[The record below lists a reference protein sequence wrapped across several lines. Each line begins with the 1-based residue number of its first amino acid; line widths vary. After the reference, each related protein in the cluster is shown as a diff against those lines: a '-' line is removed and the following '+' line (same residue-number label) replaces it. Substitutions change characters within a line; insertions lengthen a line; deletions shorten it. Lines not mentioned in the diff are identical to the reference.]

1 MNYKLYNRL
10 DTSSVTAGDST
21 DAGETKVCRE
31 KRQLN
36 MKTNDQNEGVNTP
49 PRHAFQL
56 GLHGLRCG
64 LLAAMLLTG
73 LLTSVAPAQCG
84 APGVGGKRGVDV
96 MQVNL
101 YVGGNLHRAI
111 ALDPTDPNYPN
122 NLVVAVTG
130 IFYEMVASQPSVR
143 IQGVAEQIAARM
155 PDIVS
160 VEEASL
166 VRIQSPGD
174 LLYGGKTPATNVV
187 YDYLQML
194 TEALAAQGAHYKVAA
209 VTYGFDPE
217 MPMFN
222 LQTGTIDDARLT
234 DREAILVRTDL
245 PPGQFQA
252 ANPQGGN
259 FSNVVVT
266 ATGLPLWYG
275 WCSVDV
281 FVRGQNFRYICAH
294 LTEETAPA
302 IQVLEAQE
310 LLDGPA
316 NVELPVMIVGDF
328 NADPFGRDGSIAYG
342 LFPAAGFNDAWAVLH
357 PEISAEGLTWG
368 HDEYLTNPA
377 ASFDRRIDLVF
388 YKGAGFVPMQADV
401 VDMELGRTQPP
412 LWASDHASLSADFLL
427 Q

>member
-1 MNYKLYNRL
+1 
-10 DTSSVTAGDST
+10 
-21 DAGETKVCRE
+21 
-31 KRQLN
+31 
-36 MKTNDQNEGVNTP
+36 MKTQKSGSKRGTKLWCALFGVP
-49 PRHAFQL
+49 SLKPAALWF
-56 GLHGLRCG
+56 GLVAALV
-64 LLAAMLLTG
+64 LAL
-73 LLTSVAPAQCG
+73 PAQAG
-84 APGVGGKRGVDV
+84 QPLGPGGKRSVDV

-111 ALDPTDPNYPN
+111 ALDPTDPNYPS

-130 IFYEMVASQPSVR
+130 IFYEMVASQPAVR

-155 PDIVS
+155 PDMVS

-166 VRIQSPGD
+166 IRLQSPGD
-174 LLYGGKTPATNVV
+174 LLYGGTTPATNVV

-194 TEALAAQGAHYKVAA
+194 IDALAAQGAHYKVAA
-209 VTYGFDPE
+209 VTFGFDPE
-217 MPMFN
+217 MPMLN

-245 PPGQFQA
+245 PPGQLQIT
-252 ANPQGGN
+252 NPQGGN

-281 FVRGQNFRYICAH
+281 FVRGENFRYICAH
-294 LTEETAPA
+294 LTEETAPD

-310 LLDGPA
+310 LLAGPA
-316 NVELPVMIVGDF
+316 NVNLPVMIVGDF

-342 LFPAAGFNDAWAVLH
+342 LFPAAGFNDAWAVLN
-357 PEISAEGLTWG
+357 PNDSTGGLTWG
-368 HDEYLTNPA
+368 HDEFLAYPSV
-377 ASFDRRIDLVF
+377 SFDRRIDLVF
-388 YKGAGFVPMQADV
+388 YKGATFLPTQADV
-401 VDMELGRTQPP
+401 IDMVLDRAAPP
-412 LWASDHASLSADFLL
+412 LWASDHASVNADFLL